1 MEYPNGIFVSVEG
14 IDGSGK
20 TTQVKK
26 ILEYLLDKGYRIKI
40 TQEPTREK
48 LGLLL
53 REYLRNEHSD
63 PHVDTL
69 LFAADRLEHYYKEIK
84 PALEK
89 GYIVVTDRYAISS
102 YVYQSSQGVPV
113 EWIQEVNKMSPMPD
127 LGFYL
132 SIDVETALER
142 LSRENRNVIEKFE
155 NKKHLEYIK
164 MKYES
169 FLSPTF
175 VEVDGNRDLDIITE
189 ELSNRIITEY
199 NRLN

>member
-1 MEYPNGIFVSVEG
+1 MGNPDGIFVSVEG

-26 ILEYLLDKGYRIKI
+26 IYQYLFEKGYKIKI

-63 PHVDTL
+63 PHVDAL
-69 LFAADRLEHYYKEIK
+69 LFAADRLEHYHNEIK
-84 PALEK
+84 PALQE

-155 NKKHLEYIK
+155 NREHLEYIK
-164 MKYES
+164 KIYES
-169 FLSPTF
+169 FLGPKF
-175 VEVDGNRDLDIITE
+175 VKVDGNRELDVITE
-189 ELSNRIITEY
+189 NLSNLIIAEY
-199 NRLN
+199 NKLK

>member
-1 MEYPNGIFVSVEG
+1 MGNPNGIFVSVEG

-20 TTQVKK
+20 TTQVKHVYQ
-26 ILEYLLDKGYRIKI
+26 YLLDKGYKIKI

-53 REYLRNEHSD
+53 REYLRNEKSD
-63 PHVDTL
+63 PHVDAL
-69 LFAADRLEHYYKEIK
+69 LFAADRLEHYHNEIK
-84 PALEK
+84 PALKE

-102 YVYQSSQGVPV
+102 FVYQSSQGVPV

-127 LGFYL
+127 MGFYL
-132 SIDVETALER
+132 SIDVQTALER
-142 LSRENRNVIEKFE
+142 LNRENRNVIEKFE
-155 NKKHLEYIK
+155 NKPHIENIK

-169 FLSPTF
+169 FLGPKF
-175 VEVDGNRDLDIITE
+175 VKVDGNRDLAVITE
-189 ELSNRIITEY
+189 DLSNLIIAEY